1 MVEGA
6 GAAAEGAWVSVAGL
20 PNSKLTGKG
29 RAFLVAFA
37 KSNHGK
43 APDPYS
49 VYAAQATIVM
59 LNAIAKGGGTRSG
72 TTAALLKT
80 NLPNS
85 ILGNVAFNAQG
96 DVKGG
101 PVAIYR
107 IRGGKSTDYAVINPP
122 ESLVKSA

>member
-1 MVEGA
+1 
-6 GAAAEGAWVSVAGL
+6 AAEGAWVSVAGL
-20 PNSKLTGKG
+20 PNSKLQGKG
-29 RAFLVAFA
+29 RAFLAAFTKA
-37 KSNHGK
+37 NHK

-49 VYAAQATIVM
+49 VYAAQATIVL

-72 TTAALLKT
+72 TTTALIKT

-107 IRGGKSTDYAVINPP
+107 IKGGKSTDYAVIN
-122 ESLVKSA
+122 